1 MIILPD
7 FRIHQ
12 RDYLLKISRAI
23 TVQLDLN
30 VVLRM
35 VLEASVSML
44 SGEIGLIALRGPHNH
59 LAIQAVLGI
68 EPDQIDVFDPLL
80 ELANM
85 DEAEIEPD
93 DVRMRVRLI
102 SRKLDMNL
110 RQVVSLPMQISGES
124 LGIIYVFR
132 AYPGNPTPD
141 DHKILESFADQ
152 AAIAVHNAGLYQA
165 IIAEK
170 QRLSTILDG
179 SADGI
184 MILDANLRIMRINPA
199 LARMTGWK
207 AEYALGRLHEDIIRW
222 AEPVPSQL
230 LETMVLSKW
239 VNHSENTV
247 VDDEKSSI
255 DIQNSFYVE
264 GELERLDGITL
275 SVEIKYA
282 PVFFEDGN
290 LRNIIANVRD
300 ITHYREAEEMKTT
313 FISVISHELKTP
325 VALIKGYAGTLR
337 RDDAKWDAA
346 TIQRSLT
353 IIEEEADRLTGLIE
367 DLLTASRLQ
376 VEGVMQLDLDDVA
389 LNRIAEKAIERFQTQ
404 TSIHTF
410 ELKFE
415 EDFPIITGDAH
426 RLRHVFDN
434 LISNAIKYSPQG
446 GKIIIGGRSRDHQQV
461 QVYIKDEGIGLSEED
476 AIHVFDRFFRADDS
490 LTRSAPGTGLGLY
503 LVKAIIDAH
512 QGKIW
517 VTSHHDGKGT
527 TFSFTLPC
535 TLENTR

>member
-44 SGEIGLIALRGPHNH
+44 SGEIGLIALRGPNNH
-59 LAIQAVLGI
+59 LTIQAVLGV

-85 DEAEIEPD
+85 DSEETEPD
-93 DVRMRVRLI
+93 DIRMRVRLI

-110 RQVVSLPMQISGES
+110 RQVVSLPMQISGER

-184 MILDANLRIMRINPA
+184 MILDTNLRIMRMNPA
-199 LARMTGWK
+199 LARMTGWR
-207 AEYALGRLHEDIIRW
+207 AEYALGRSHEDVIRW
-222 AEPVPSQL
+222 AEPAPAQSLESIVSAGWINSNQSQDADTTPEL
-230 LETMVLSKW
+230 P
-239 VNHSENTV
+239 
-247 VDDEKSSI
+247 D
-255 DIQNSFYVE
+255 SFYVE
-264 GELERLDGITL
+264 GELERLDGMAL

-282 PVFFEDGN
+282 PVFFEDGK
-290 LRNIIANVRD
+290 LRNVIANVRD
-300 ITHYREAEEMKTT
+300 ITHYREAEEMKST

-337 RDDAKWDAA
+337 RDDAQWDDA
-346 TIQRSLT
+346 TMQRGLS

-367 DLLTASRLQ
+367 NLLMASRLQ

-389 LNRIAEKAIERFQTQ
+389 LDRLAAKALERFHTQ
-404 TSIHTF
+404 TSHHLF
-410 ELKFE
+410 ELDFE
-415 EDFPIITGDAH
+415 NGFPIITGDP
-426 RLRHVFDN
+426 RQLRHVFDN
-434 LISNAIKYSPQG
+434 LISNAIKYSPNG
-446 GKIIIGGRSRDHQQV
+446 GTITIGGRSRENQV
-461 QVYIKDEGIGLSEED
+461 QVFIQDEGIGLSEAD
-476 AIHVFDRFFRADDS
+476 AAHVFDRFYRADDS
-490 LTRSAPGTGLGLY
+490 LTRSAPGTGLGLF
-503 LVKAIIDAH
+503 LVKAIINAH
-512 QGKIW
+512 GGKIW
-517 VTSHHDGKGT
+517 VSSHQNQNGT
-527 TFSFTLPC
+527 TFTFTLPR